1 MTTAQPMAH
10 VGLATRYSDHDAFSI
25 KSGLVAMQGGEIMK
39 IQRNKQKIQRDAL
52 ALSRR
57 ELIKAFGFGAAAILM
72 PTMGF
77 ISGAARAQVTGL
89 PADLITRRIPRTNEA
104 LPAIGLG
111 TFLTFD
117 SVPGQKRGNV
127 HEVVQRFWQAGGRV
141 FDTSPLYG
149 MAEGN
154 LGGFATSL
162 GINDQMF
169 VTNKIWSTGE
179 YLADNSHAERSLKL
193 SMERLWRDRIDVM
206 QCHSLVNVDVI
217 VPLMHAWKKE
227 GRIRYVGVTHHE
239 PAYFGVL
246 ADWVERGNLDFV
258 QVRYSIRTRMAE
270 ERLLPAAADRGVA
283 VLVNMPLE
291 KARLHKIVEG
301 RPLPAFA
308 KELGIETWSQFFLKW
323 VISHPAVTCAIPAT
337 SNPDH
342 LVENVG
348 AMRGPLPD
356 REMRAR
362 MVRHMESITG
372 FAELDRLAARS
383 WYPGK
388 TYPGLVGRAQ
398 AELRSRT

>member
-1 MTTAQPMAH
+1 MQ
-10 VGLATRYSDHDAFSI
+10 I
-25 KSGLVAMQGGEIMK
+25 GLVARYGGDCASKKVNLLSRKEEEIMK
-39 IQRNKQKIQRDAL
+39 IQTHKQEIQTDGWTPN
-52 ALSRR
+52 RR
-57 ELIKAFGFGAAAILM
+57 ELIKAFGLGAAAIML
-72 PTMGF
+72 PVDGLR
-77 ISGAARAQVTGL
+77 SGTARAQVTGSRG
-89 PADLITRRIPRTNEA
+89 DLITRRIPRTGEL

-111 TFLTFD
+111 TFITFD
-117 SVPGQKRGNV
+117 SVPGQQRGNV
-127 HEVVQRFWQAGGRV
+127 HEVVRRFWQAGGRV

-149 MAEGN
+149 MAEVN
-154 LGGFATSL
+154 LGDFATSL

-179 YLADNSHAERSLKL
+179 YLADDSHAERSLKL

-217 VPLMHAWKKE
+217 VPLLHAWKKE

-246 ADWVERGNLDFV
+246 ADWVERGDLDFV
-258 QVRYSIRTRMAE
+258 QVRYSIHTRMAE

-323 VISHPAVTCAIPAT
+323 VISHQAVTCALPAT

-342 LVENVG
+342 LMENIS

-356 REMRAR
+356 REMRSR

-372 FAELDRLAARS
+372 FAELDRLAAGS

-388 TYPGLVGRAQ
+388 TYPGLIGRAQ

>member
-1 MTTAQPMAH
+1 MAH
-10 VGLATRYSDHDAFSI
+10 VRSDRALRRRLCLEESELI
-25 KSGLVAMQGGEIMK
+25 IAQGGEIMK
-39 IQRNKQKIQRDAL
+39 IQTQKREIPTDGWTPN
-52 ALSRR
+52 RR
-57 ELIKAFGFGAAAILM
+57 ELIKAFGLGAGAIM
-72 PTMGF
+72 FPAVGF
-77 ISGAARAQVTGL
+77 LSSTADAQVSGS
-89 PADLITRRIPRTNEA
+89 PADLITKRIPKTNEV

-117 SVPGQKRGNV
+117 IVPGQQRGNV
-127 HEVVQRFWQAGGRV
+127 HEVVRRFWQAGGRV

-149 MAEGN
+149 MAEVN
-154 LGGFATSL
+154 LGDFATSL

-179 YLADNSHAERSLKL
+179 YLADDSHAERSLKL

-239 PAYFGVL
+239 PGYFGIL

-258 QVRYSIRTRMAE
+258 QVHYSIHTRMAE

-301 RPLPAFA
+301 RPLPDFA
-308 KELGIETWSQFFLKW
+308 EELGIETWSQFFLKW
-323 VISHPAVTCAIPAT
+323 VISHPAVTCALPAT

-356 REMRAR
+356 RETRAR

-388 TYPGLVGRAQ
+388 TYPGLIGRAQ

>member
-1 MTTAQPMAH
+1 MK
-10 VGLATRYSDHDAFSI
+10 V
-25 KSGLVAMQGGEIMK
+25 SGLFAAQGGVIMK
-39 IQRNKQKIQRDAL
+39 LQTDKQEIRTDGWIPN
-52 ALSRR
+52 RR
-57 ELIKAFGFGAAAILM
+57 ELIKAFGLSAAAIML
-72 PTMGF
+72 PAAGL
-77 ISGAARAQVTGL
+77 ISGSARAQLTVA
-89 PADLITRRIPRTNEA
+89 PPDLITRRIPRTNEV

-111 TFLTFD
+111 SFMTFD
-117 SVPGQKRGNV
+117 IVPGQKRANL
-127 HEVVQRFWQAGGRV
+127 HEVVRLFWQAGGRV

-149 MAEGN
+149 MAEVN
-154 LGGFATSL
+154 LGDFATSL

-217 VPLMHAWKKE
+217 VPLMQAWKKE

-239 PAYFGVL
+239 PAYFAVL
-246 ADWVERGNLDFV
+246 TDWVERGNLDFV
-258 QVRYSIRTRMAE
+258 QVHYSIHTRLAE

-283 VLVNMPLE
+283 VIVNMPLE

-301 RPLPAFA
+301 RPLPDFA
-308 KELGIETWSQFFLKW
+308 KELGIENWSQFFLKW
-323 VISHPAVTCAIPAT
+323 VISNPAVTCAIPAT
-337 SNPDH
+337 TNPDH
-342 LVENVG
+342 LIENVG

-356 REMRAR
+356 RATRAR
-362 MVRHMESITG
+362 MVRHMESIPG
-372 FAELDRLAARS
+372 FAQLDQLGARS

-388 TYPGLVGRAQ
+388 TYAGLIGRAQ

>member
-1 MTTAQPMAH
+1 M
-10 VGLATRYSDHDAFSI
+10 
-25 KSGLVAMQGGEIMK
+25 E
-39 IQRNKQKIQRDAL
+39 IQREAL
-52 ALSRR
+52 ALNRR
-57 ELIKAFGFGAAAILM
+57 DLIKAVGLGAAAIIL
-72 PTMGF
+72 PAVGPL
-77 ISGAARAQVTGL
+77 SGLARAQVTGS
-89 PADLITRRIPRTNEA
+89 PGDLITRRIPRTNEV

-111 TFLTFD
+111 TFMTFD
-117 SVPGQKRGNV
+117 IVPGQKRDNL
-127 HEVVQRFWQAGGRV
+127 HEVVRRFWQAGGRV

-149 MAEGN
+149 MAEVN
-154 LGGFATSL
+154 LGDFATSL
-162 GINDQMF
+162 GINAQMF

-179 YLADNSHAERSLKL
+179 YLADDSHAERSLQL

-206 QCHSLVNVDVI
+206 QCHSLVNIDVI
-217 VPLMHAWKKE
+217 VPLLHAWKKE
-227 GRIRYVGVTHHE
+227 GRVRYVGVTHHD
-239 PAYFGVL
+239 PAYFGIL
-246 ADWVERGNLDFV
+246 TDWVERGNVDFV
-258 QVRYSIRTRMAE
+258 QVHYSIHTRMAE

-323 VISHPAVTCAIPAT
+323 VISHPAVTCALPAT

-342 LVENVG
+342 LMENIG

-356 REMRAR
+356 RGTRAR
-362 MVRHMESITG
+362 MVRHMESIPG
-372 FAELDRLAARS
+372 FDQLDRLAARS
-383 WYPGK
+383 WYPDK

>member
-1 MTTAQPMAH
+1 
-10 VGLATRYSDHDAFSI
+10 
-25 KSGLVAMQGGEIMK
+25 MK
-39 IQRNKQKIQRDAL
+39 IQTDRQEIQTDGWTPT
-52 ALSRR
+52 RR
-57 ELIKAFGFGAAAILM
+57 ELIKAFGLGAAAIML
-72 PTMGF
+72 PAAGLL
-77 ISGAARAQVTGL
+77 SGTARAQGIDS
-89 PADLITRRIPRTNEA
+89 PGDFIMRRIPRTNEV

-117 SVPGQKRGNV
+117 IVPGQKRGNV

-149 MAEGN
+149 MAEVN
-154 LGGFATSL
+154 LGDFATAL

-179 YLADNSHAERSLKL
+179 YLADDSHAERSLKL

-227 GRIRYVGVTHHE
+227 GRVRYVGVTHHE

-258 QVRYSIRTRMAE
+258 QVRYSIHTRVAE

-291 KARLHKIVEG
+291 KARLHKVVEG
-301 RPLPAFA
+301 QPVPAFA

-323 VISHPAVTCAIPAT
+323 VISHPAVTCALPAT

-342 LVENVG
+342 LMENIG

-356 REMRAR
+356 RAMRAR
-362 MVRHMESITG
+362 MVQHMESIPG
-372 FAELDRLAARS
+372 FDQLDRLAASS

-388 TYPGLVGRAQ
+388 TYPGLISRGQ

>member
-1 MTTAQPMAH
+1 MAH
-10 VGLATRYSDHDAFSI
+10 VGLVAHYGDDSAFSI
-25 KSGLVAMQGGEIMK
+25 KESGLVAAQGEEIMK
-39 IQRNKQKIQRDAL
+39 IQTDKQEIRTDGWTPN
-52 ALSRR
+52 RR
-57 ELIKAFGFGAAAILM
+57 ELIKAFGLGAAAIML
-72 PTMGF
+72 PAAGLL
-77 ISGAARAQVTGL
+77 SAPARAQETDS
-89 PADLITRRIPRTNEA
+89 PSDLITRRIPRTNEV

-111 TFLTFD
+111 TFMTFD
-117 SVPGQKRGNV
+117 IVPGQKRGNV
-127 HEVVQRFWQAGGRV
+127 HEVVRRFWQAGGRV

-149 MAEGN
+149 MAEVN
-154 LGGFATSL
+154 LGDFATSL
-162 GINDQMF
+162 GINDRMF

-179 YLADNSHAERSLKL
+179 YLADDSHAERSLKL
-193 SMERLWRDRIDVM
+193 SIERLWRERVDVM

-217 VPLMHAWKKE
+217 VPLLHAWKKE
-227 GRIRYVGVTHHE
+227 GRVRYVGVTHHE

-246 ADWVERGNLDFV
+246 TDWMERGNLDFL
-258 QVRYSIRTRMAE
+258 QVHYSIHTRMAE
-270 ERLLPAAADRGVA
+270 ERLLPVAADRGVA

-342 LVENVG
+342 VVENVA

-356 REMRAR
+356 REMRSR
-362 MVRHMESITG
+362 MVRHMESIPE
-372 FAELDRLAARS
+372 FDQLDRLAANS

-388 TYPGLVGRAQ
+388 TYPGLVSRGQ
-398 AELRSRT
+398 AGLRSRT

>member
-1 MTTAQPMAH
+1 
-10 VGLATRYSDHDAFSI
+10 
-25 KSGLVAMQGGEIMK
+25 MK

-77 ISGAARAQVTGL
+77 ISGAASAQITGS
-89 PADLITRRIPRTNEA
+89 PADLITRQIPRTNETV
-104 LPAIGLG
+104 PAIGLG
-111 TFLTFD
+111 TFMTFD
-117 SVPGQKRGNV
+117 IVPGKKRSNV
-127 HEVVQRFWQAGGRV
+127 QEVVRRFWRAGGRV

-149 MAEGN
+149 MAEVN
-154 LGGFATSL
+154 LGDFATSL

-169 VTNKIWSTGE
+169 VTNKVWSTGE
-179 YLADNSHAERSLKL
+179 YLADDSHAERSLKL
-193 SMERLWRDRIDVM
+193 SMERLWRNRIDVM

-239 PAYFGVL
+239 PAYFGIL
-246 ADWVERGNLDFV
+246 ANWVERGNLDFV
-258 QVRYSIRTRMAE
+258 QVRYSIHTRMAE

-291 KARLHKIVEG
+291 KARLHKIAER
-301 RPLPAFA
+301 RPLPTFA
-308 KELGIETWSQFFLKW
+308 TELGIETWSQFFLKW
-323 VISHPAVTCAIPAT
+323 VISHPAVTCALPAT

-342 LVENVG
+342 LMENVG

-356 REMRAR
+356 RAMRAR
-362 MVRHMESITG
+362 MVQHMESIPG
-372 FAELDRLAARS
+372 FDQLDRLAASS

-388 TYPGLVGRAQ
+388 TYPGLVSRGQ

>member
-1 MTTAQPMAH
+1 MAH
-10 VGLATRYSDHDAFSI
+10 VGLVAYYGDDSAFSI
-25 KSGLVAMQGGEIMK
+25 KESGLVAAQGGEIMK
-39 IQRNKQKIQRDAL
+39 QEIQRDAL
-52 ALSRR
+52 VLNRR
-57 ELIKAFGFGAAAILM
+57 ELIKTFGLGAAAIML
-72 PTMGF
+72 PAAELL
-77 ISGAARAQVTGL
+77 SSPARAQVTGS
-89 PADLITRRIPRTNEA
+89 PADVITRRIPRTNEV

-127 HEVVQRFWQAGGRV
+127 HEVVRRFWQSGGRV

-149 MAEGN
+149 MAEVN
-154 LGGFATSL
+154 LGDFATSL

-179 YLADNSHAERSLKL
+179 YLADDSHAERSLKL

-217 VPLMHAWKKE
+217 IPLMHAWKKE
-227 GRIRYVGVTHHE
+227 GRVRYVGVTHHE

-246 ADWVERGNLDFV
+246 TDWVERGNLDFV
-258 QVRYSIRTRMAE
+258 QVHYSIHTRMAE
-270 ERLLPAAADRGVA
+270 ERLLTAAADRGAA

-323 VISHPAVTCAIPAT
+323 VISHPAVTCALPAT

-342 LVENVG
+342 LMENVG

-356 REMRAR
+356 REMRTR
-362 MVRHMESITG
+362 MVRHMESIPG
-372 FAELDRLAARS
+372 FDQLDQLGATS

-388 TYPGLVGRAQ
+388 TYPGLVGRALS
-398 AELRSRT
+398 ELRSRT

>member
-1 MTTAQPMAH
+1 LIA
-10 VGLATRYSDHDAFSI
+10 RYANDYAFSLEE
-25 KSGLVAMQGGEIMK
+25 SELVIVQGGEIMK
-39 IQRNKQKIQRDAL
+39 IQTDRQEIQSGLRTPT
-52 ALSRR
+52 RR
-57 ELIKAFGFGAAAILM
+57 QLIKTFGLGAAAIM
-72 PTMGF
+72 
-77 ISGAARAQVTGL
+77 L
-89 PADLITRRIPRTNEA
+89 PAAGLLSGTARSQGMDLPGDIIMRRIPRTNEV

-111 TFLTFD
+111 TFMTFD
-117 SVPGQKRGNV
+117 IVPGQKRGNL
-127 HEVVQRFWQAGGRV
+127 HEVVRRFWQAGGRV

-149 MAEGN
+149 MAEVN
-154 LGGFATSL
+154 LGDFATSL
-162 GINDQMF
+162 HINDQMF

-179 YLADNSHAERSLKL
+179 YLADDSHAERSLKL
-193 SMERLWRDRIDVM
+193 SRERLWRERIDLM

-217 VPLMHAWKKE
+217 IPLLYAWKKE

-308 KELGIETWSQFFLKW
+308 KELGIESWSQFFLKW
-323 VISHPAVTCAIPAT
+323 VISHPAITCAIPAT

-342 LVENVG
+342 VVENVG

-356 REMRAR
+356 RAMRAR
-362 MVRHMESITG
+362 MVQHMESIPE
-372 FAELDRLAARS
+372 FDQLDRLAANS

-388 TYPGLVGRAQ
+388 TYPGLVSRGQ